1 MPTSVQFDERYKLQN
16 WCDVLTVVTKSKKFG
31 SETTTCH
38 CVKSVQMRSFFWS
51 VFSRI
56 RTEYGYGVFLRTQ
69 SECGKIRIRKNSVFR
84 HFLRHSVLIVF
95 KLLYECKQFLL
106 KLYYFYY
113 WCGFSKKKVV
123 VGRDIYSG
131 LDNTSTLISIVF
143 FFFFFFFLSG
153 IYTKVFYDFKV

>member
-56 RTEYGYGVFLRTQ
+56 RTEYGYAVFLRTQ

-84 HFLRHSVLIVF
+84 HFLRHSVLSVF

-113 WCGFSKKKVV
+113 WCGFSKKK
-123 VGRDIYSG
+123 SG
-131 LDNTSTLISIVF
+131 CGEGHLFRTRQYFSIN
-143 FFFFFFFLSG
+143 FFFFLSG